1 MNEVRR
7 LRFLDG
13 SLPMKSVRFWI
24 PFLYLSSASCIQ
36 RSNTG
41 LIFWA
46 LLGVMSNFSN
56 LKIEEIVCEDQGE
69 TSVIDNKAK
78 FFYFKNQENFIF
90 LCQNFQ
96 NMNFNF

>member
-78 FFYFKNQENFIF
+78 YIFF
-90 LCQNFQ
+90 
-96 NMNFNF
+96 